1 MDTNIDHYSQVE
13 IANLLKLDFQTISID
28 SLYNSIL
35 NKLRLLQT
43 TEMDI
48 DEKEEML
55 SFFKDCFIKLCQ
67 INDLRCTKNMIL
79 SIEEFIPLSF
89 RDTQILYPILYP
101 GSLPETAPQELSVN
115 TYSTKYNRGIINPL
129 KRENIINTLIINNK
143 FRNKT
148 EQGSY
153 FEPSTD
159 FSIELPETFNNVISL
174 KVASIEF
181 NKCFLNI
188 SKHYDNNTFEIE
200 TYKREIATGAHI
212 DIEKKTIDIKY
223 GSYTITTIITAI
235 NDFLSND
242 SDLEMVEVV
251 YNTIN
256 HSCQFRLIQ
265 TYPAPG
271 PGFDWE
277 FNIYFNTSVQPQ
289 FLNIGWL
296 LGFSKYTYLFVD
308 DYNLPSIEG
317 YPPFGFNNDK
327 CVDLV
332 VSKFF
337 LIVVDD
343 FNKNSPKVV
352 CYNTENNSF
361 SDNNIIAKIQNNPS
375 EKIIFRDSSDRIFKT
390 RRYFGPV
397 KLQKFKISI
406 LDEYGKVIDNNNQD
420 LIITFEIESLD
431 SPYKDMVA

>member
-1 MDTNIDHYSQVE
+1 
-13 IANLLKLDFQTISID
+13 
-28 SLYNSIL
+28 
-35 NKLRLLQT
+35 
-43 TEMDI
+43 
-48 DEKEEML
+48 
-55 SFFKDCFIKLCQ
+55 
-67 INDLRCTKNMIL
+67 
-79 SIEEFIPLSF
+79 
-89 RDTQILYPILYP
+89 
-101 GSLPETAPQELSVN
+101 
-115 TYSTKYNRGIINPL
+115 
-129 KRENIINTLIINNK
+129 
-143 FRNKT
+143 
-148 EQGSY
+148 
-153 FEPSTD
+153 
-159 FSIELPETFNNVISL
+159 
-174 KVASIEF
+174 
-181 NKCFLNI
+181 
-188 SKHYDNNTFEIE
+188 
-200 TYKREIATGAHI
+200 
-212 DIEKKTIDIKY
+212 
-223 GSYTITTIITAI
+223 
-235 NDFLSND
+235 
-242 SDLEMVEVV
+242 MVEVV

-256 HSCQFRLIQ
+256 HSCQFRLK
-265 TYPAPG
+265 TPPPVPAG
-271 PGFDWE
+271 AGFEWE

-361 SDNNIIAKIQNNPS
+361 YDNNIIAKIQNNPS